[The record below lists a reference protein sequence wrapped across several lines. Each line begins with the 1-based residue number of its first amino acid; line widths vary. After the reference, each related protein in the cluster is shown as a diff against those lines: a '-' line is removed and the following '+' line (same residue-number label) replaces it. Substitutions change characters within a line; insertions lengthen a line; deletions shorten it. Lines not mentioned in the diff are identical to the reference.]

1 MPNPKLYKNQ
11 KQWMK
16 DCLHQTM
23 HMERKEREQSI
34 AQCLQMWRDR
44 EKKKKKELARNVA
57 ASWLNSARAI
67 PTTKI
72 EELPGAQI
80 EKPIMQAVKALME
93 EHPVSSGW
101 HHGFSKKFNGLE
113 PCWAIIFNRGLSDR
127 AKKAIKDSGLKIKAR
142 GEYSDVYLEGVK
154 KEDLEQATK
163 AFNKLAE
170 KYESIG

>member
-1 MPNPKLYKNQ
+1 
-11 KQWMK
+11 
-16 DCLHQTM
+16 
-23 HMERKEREQSI
+23 
-34 AQCLQMWRDR
+34 MWRDR

-72 EELPGAQI
+72 EELPGARI
-80 EKPIMQAVKALME
+80 EKPVMQAVKALME

-113 PCWAIIFNRGLSDR
+113 PCWAIIFNRRLSDR
-127 AKKAIKDSGLKIKAR
+127 AKKAIKDSGLKIKTR
-142 GEYSDVYLEGVK
+142 GKHYSDVYLEGVK
-154 KEDLEQATK
+154 KEDLDQATK
-163 AFNKLAE
+163 VFNRLAE

>member
-1 MPNPKLYKNQ
+1 
-11 KQWMK
+11 MK

-23 HMERKEREQSI
+23 HMERKERERSL

-44 EKKKKKELARNVA
+44 KKKKRKEMARDVA
-57 ASWLNSARAI
+57 ASWLNSYSAPAI
-67 PTTKI
+67 PTTHI
-72 EELPGAQI
+72 EELPGARI
-80 EKPIMQAVKALME
+80 EKPVMQAVKALIG

-142 GEYSDVYLEGVK
+142 GEYSDVYLDGVK
-154 KEDLEQATK
+154 KDDLEQATK